1 MRIGIIS
8 NLYPP
13 HERGGAELI
22 ARRVAHELA
31 HRGHEVSV
39 LTTEPYSGFES
50 LFLRLQEK
58 HIERI
63 YRFHPVNL
71 FGIESIGKKP
81 FLWRLLW
88 HGIDAVSP
96 RVRSVIRRWIL
107 EEQPDVIF
115 THNLKGIGLSI
126 GRFIQETGVRHIH
139 TLHDVQLTVPSGLLM
154 WGEEQSFLNRSF
166 LRAWYEALSK
176 WAIGKP
182 DAVISPS
189 TFLLDLHTARG
200 FFSDVEK
207 RVIPN
212 PAPPVTVPNRST
224 TRSGSIRLLFAGQLE
239 PHKGIL
245 FLLRVLEEWAGTR
258 PAPTNLFQLHIAGEG
273 SLRAEIEEQCRHD
286 DRLIFH
292 GFVALDPMLKLIATV
307 DAVIV
312 PSLCYENSPTIIYE
326 SFAVGTPVIASKIG
340 GIPELIVEGE
350 NGYTFEPG
358 NEQSF
363 LGALHQMTK
372 DPDASWAKAAHIREM
387 AERYS
392 LRAYV
397 DRLEKMMQVGYD
409 AEKI

>member
-22 ARRVAHELA
+22 ARRVADEFA

-39 LTTEPYSGFES
+39 LTTQPYSGWES
-50 LFLRLQEK
+50 LLLRLQEK

-63 YRFHPVNL
+63 YRFHPMNL
-71 FGIESIGKKP
+71 FGIENIGKKP

-88 HGIDAVSP
+88 HAIDALSPGVS
-96 RVRSVIRRWIL
+96 SIIHRWIL

-126 GRFIQETGVRHIH
+126 GRVIQETGIQHIH

-154 WGEEQSFLNRSF
+154 WKQEQSFLNRSF
-166 LRAWYEALSK
+166 LRRWYESLSK

-182 DAVISPS
+182 SVVISPS
-189 TFLLDLHTARG
+189 KFLLDLHVSRG
-200 FFSDVEK
+200 FFLETKTCVL
-207 RVIPN
+207 PN
-212 PAPPVTVPNRST
+212 PAPPVLVPHRLSE
-224 TRSGSIRLLFAGQLE
+224 RSGPLRFLFAGQLE
-239 PHKGIL
+239 EHKGIL
-245 FLLRVLEEWAGTR
+245 FLLHVLNTLEVPFE
-258 PAPTNLFQLHIAGEG
+258 LHIAGDG
-273 SLRAEIEEQCRHD
+273 SLRTEIEERCMHD
-286 DRLIFH
+286 ARLIFH
-292 GFVALDPMLKLIATV
+292 GFVALDPMLKLIAAV

-326 SFAVGTPVIASKIG
+326 SFAVGTPVIASRLG

-350 NGYTFEPG
+350 NGCTFEPG

-363 LGALHQMTK
+363 LEALSHITD
-372 DPDASWAKAAHIREM
+372 DPNVCWIQAAHIRAL
-387 AERYS
+387 AEKHA
-392 LRAYV
+392 LNTYV
-397 DRLEKMMQVGYD
+397 DELEKMIQ
-409 AEKI
+409 